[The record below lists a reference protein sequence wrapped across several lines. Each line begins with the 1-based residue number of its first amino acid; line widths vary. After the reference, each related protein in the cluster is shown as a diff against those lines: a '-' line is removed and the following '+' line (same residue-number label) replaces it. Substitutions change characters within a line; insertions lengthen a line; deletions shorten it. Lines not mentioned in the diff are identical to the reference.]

1 MLSMEDQESKRKMM
15 VDKYLAKKQNKTSSK
30 TEVNKEETENTT
42 RKRVRD
48 EEDKVQAIST
58 KIQKVSETE
67 EIAKPKD
74 SEFALDDKNKVFKSL
89 FDDV

>member
-15 VDKYLAKKQNKTSSK
+15 VDKYLAKKHSK